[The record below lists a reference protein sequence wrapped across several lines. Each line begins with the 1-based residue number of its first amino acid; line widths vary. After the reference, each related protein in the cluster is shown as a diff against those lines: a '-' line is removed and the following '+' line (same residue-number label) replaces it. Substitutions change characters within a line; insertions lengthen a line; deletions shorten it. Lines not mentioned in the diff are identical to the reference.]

1 MLKKRILNC
10 TCFLLFFI
18 SANTHAKE
26 YQTNQITNGPI
37 HVTTIQSSWCWNLAV
52 STKVGILT
60 DSGKCN
66 YIKETQAQ
74 GVDTCDALQ
83 LNGYRLERNAGSGFN
98 CAATHVH
105 SNETNRDG
113 LDEYTLIADKS
124 GHYINT
130 TPTQGNINL
139 N

>member
-1 MLKKRILNC
+1 MLKKYVLNYAG
-10 TCFLLFFI
+10 FLLLFV
-18 SANTHAKE
+18 SVNTHAKE
-26 YQTNQITNGPI
+26 YQTSKMTNSPI
-37 HVTTIQSSWCWNLAV
+37 HVTTIQSSWCGNLAV

-66 YIKETQAQ
+66 YIKETQAH
-74 GVDTCDALQ
+74 GVDSCEALQ
-83 LNGYRLERNAGSGFN
+83 LNGYLLERNAGSGFN

-113 LDEYTLIADKS
+113 LDEYTLITDKS